1 MQSNHSLCPFAL
13 SALAGRSEGR
23 RLCASGG
30 ASVQSADPQRKTFKD
45 GDKTVG
51 APTTDGVSPED
62 DRRERRSPMPR
73 KVLRMAVWSLV
84 AVVLAAVA
92 WFMASRPMPVQTVRL
107 QRGELVVEVF
117 GTGTLESK
125 VVAGVSAKI
134 VGKVVEVLVDQ
145 GDTVT
150 AGQTLARLE
159 ARDFTN
165 AVRVAVAQRNQA
177 QAELAKAKADVERER
192 PLLASDSV
200 ARAEVAALE
209 SAESVAEAKLTN
221 AEATL
226 GVAQAKLADTQIVSP
241 AAGLVIT
248 RNLEVGSTVVPGA
261 PIFRIAAS
269 VPWVVAQVDE
279 RETGALRLGQPARVV
294 FETDPTLAQPGHV
307 ARLSV
312 EVDRVTEEREVDVSL
327 DRSSANRFLG
337 QRADVYIETARRR
350 DALRVPLIT
359 LVVQGGRPGVLA
371 VVDGRARWRPV
382 KLGLRDGKF
391 VEVISGV
398 RERDLV
404 IVSPLAG
411 KKPISDG
418 ARVAVAPNEK
428 EVS

>member
-1 MQSNHSLCPFAL
+1 MTDDI
-13 SALAGRSEGR
+13 GR
-23 RLCASGG
+23 RRLRIS
-30 ASVQSADPQRKTFKD
+30 
-45 GDKTVG
+45 
-51 APTTDGVSPED
+51 
-62 DRRERRSPMPR
+62 RR
-73 KVLRMAVWSLV
+73 VLGIAVWSLV
-84 AVVLAAVA
+84 AAALAAAA
-92 WFMASRPMPVQTVRL
+92 WFMISRPAPVKTLRP
-107 QRGELVVEVF
+107 QRGALVVEVF

-145 GDTVT
+145 EDSVT

-248 RNLEVGSTVVPGA
+248 RNLEVGATVVPGA
-261 PIFRIAAS
+261 LIFRIAAS

-279 RETGALRLGQPARVV
+279 RETSALRMGQPARVV
-294 FETDPTLAQPGHV
+294 FGTDPAVGQSGHV
-307 ARLSV
+307 ARLST
-312 EVDRVTEEREVDVSL
+312 EVDRVTEEREVNVSL
-327 DRSSANRFLG
+327 DRSPANRFLG
-337 QRADVYIETARRR
+337 QRADVYIETARKR
-350 DALRVPLIT
+350 DALRVPLTALI
-359 LVVQGGRPGVLA
+359 VQGGQPGVLA

-382 KLGLRDGKF
+382 KLGLRDRKF

-398 RERDLV
+398 SERDLV

-418 ARVAVAPNEK
+418 ARVTVAPNEK
-428 EVS
+428 EEP